1 MRHLKIGI
9 VCSAVALLCAC
20 ATWSAEKPAGPKD
33 VTPVTLDGVRYE
45 ALHWGKPRDLG
56 QNGGLIAAYDSAS
69 GDELWVERIYK
80 IVYGDKS
87 PQKYDLFI
95 SSIAATDNGASLRI
109 TDESGRVFRLR
120 LADRDVILVT
130 EPLNAPN
137 KPHPRKPPP
146 GSN

>member
-33 VTPVTLDGVRYE
+33 VTPVT
-45 ALHWGKPRDLG
+45 
-56 QNGGLIAAYDSAS
+56 LIAAYDSAS